1 MLDENA
7 FYDRKKKETVRVD
20 IGEDIV
26 ANFKFID
33 FYFSPETH
41 RLAFF
46 DNQPVN
52 SKQVEKYFQQAGDE
66 ILGEGQVN
74 VTFETDRD
82 IIERILNTNYVES
95 LMLSFLIPIEMKLL
109 DLKHF
114 WKKKQKLTILQDWK
128 LRQNRQKMKVCHRS
142 KTV

>member
-1 MLDENA
+1 MR
-7 FYDRKKKETVRVD
+7 FYDKKKKEVVSID

-33 FYFSPETH
+33 FYFSPESH

-52 SKQVEKYFQQAGDE
+52 SNQVLKYFSEASGE
-66 ILGEGQVN
+66 ILGEGQIN

-82 IIERILNTNYVES
+82 IIERILKANYIES
-95 LMLSFLIPIEMKLL
+95 FNAVVSYSNRDETGLFASLIEEKTKGDNIERLEI
-109 DLKHF
+109 
-114 WKKKQKLTILQDWK
+114 T
-128 LRQNRQKMKVCHRS
+128 S
-142 KTV
+142 KTAVLKCFL